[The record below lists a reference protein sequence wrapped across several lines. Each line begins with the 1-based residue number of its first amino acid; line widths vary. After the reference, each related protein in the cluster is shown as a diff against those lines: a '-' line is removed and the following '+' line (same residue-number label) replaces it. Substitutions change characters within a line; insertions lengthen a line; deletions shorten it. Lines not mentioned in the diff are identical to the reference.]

1 MIKINNSKG
10 SIRITGAYLAALSGI
25 AAQSC
30 FGVADMAD
38 ANTGDTLK
46 TIVFGKNYT
55 DKGVRVV
62 ESDGK
67 LFIELHITVIYGL
80 NISAIVKSI
89 INKVRYT
96 VEQATDIPVEEVT
109 VVVEN
114 VKDE

>member
-1 MIKINNSKG
+1 MIKISNSKG
-10 SIRITGAYLAALSGI
+10 SIQISGGYLTALAAI

-30 FGVADMAD
+30 FGVVDMAD
-38 ANTGDTLK
+38 ADTGDTLK
-46 TIVFGKNYT
+46 GIVFGKKHT

-67 LFIELHITVIYGL
+67 LYIELHIIVMYGL

-96 VEQATDIPVEEVT
+96 VEQATELTVEQVN

>member
-1 MIKINNSKG
+1 MIKIYNSKG
-10 SIRITGAYLAALSGI
+10 SIRITGAYLAALCGI

-30 FGVADMAD
+30 FGVAEMAD

-46 TIVFGKNYT
+46 SLVFGKNYT

-62 ESDGK
+62 EVDNK
-67 LFIELHITVIYGL
+67 LFIELHITVTYGL

-96 VEQATDIPVEEVT
+96 VEQATDLSVEEVN